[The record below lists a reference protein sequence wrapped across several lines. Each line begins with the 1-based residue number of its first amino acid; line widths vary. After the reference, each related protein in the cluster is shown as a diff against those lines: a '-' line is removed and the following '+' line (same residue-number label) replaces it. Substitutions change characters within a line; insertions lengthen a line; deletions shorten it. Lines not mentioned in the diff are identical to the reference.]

1 MIDKIIEFLDL
12 YLSNIEENIK
22 KNGKFSTISAGL
34 VILIESQI
42 FNSEELRKKLSL
54 HIRRIISEKE
64 FEQLL
69 SYERVEYCQL
79 LYESL

>member
-34 VILIESQI
+34 VIKKKIVI
-42 FNSEELRKKLSL
+42 AYKKNNIRKG
-54 HIRRIISEKE
+54 I
-64 FEQLL
+64 
-69 SYERVEYCQL
+69 
-79 LYESL
+79 